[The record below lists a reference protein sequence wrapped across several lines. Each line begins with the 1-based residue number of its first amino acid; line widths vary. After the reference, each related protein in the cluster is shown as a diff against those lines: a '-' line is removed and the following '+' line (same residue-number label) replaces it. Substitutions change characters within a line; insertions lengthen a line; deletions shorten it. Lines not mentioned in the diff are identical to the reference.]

1 MGAYELT
8 KEVSSSANIT
18 GRKWGQCVFQEEDS
32 HRDMFASHSNS
43 ILFATTSMH
52 SSNHTMSTAVS
63 PYVWPASG
71 SRPQI

>member
-1 MGAYELT
+1 MSLLKRLVAVPISQEGNGDS
-8 KEVSSSANIT
+8 VSSGKRTHT
-18 GRKWGQCVFQEEDS
+18 GTCLPATLRAF
-32 HRDMFASHSNS
+32 F
-43 ILFATTSMH
+43 LTTSMH